1 MTELVVTPGAPQVTA
16 RDAAG
21 GPRASVA
28 LPSAEL
34 ARATGALRVGPA
46 VLLEGAPS
54 GPLAGTVTVTKDLFE
69 VAGQTLAA
77 GNPDWL
83 ADAHP
88 AVASAAAV
96 QAWVDAGAT
105 VVGIAHSD
113 ELAFSLSGTNVHYG
127 TPVNPHDSARIP
139 GGSSSGSAAAV
150 AGGLVDYALATDT
163 GGSTRVP
170 ASYCGVFGI
179 RTSHGRVPT
188 TGLVPLVPR
197 FDTVGVLA
205 RDGATLEAAT
215 RVLLAAG
222 TGEAEVDRDRDPD
235 ARAAGVAAPEL
246 SGLVVATDVLGLAD
260 ADAAIALRSAAD
272 SLAAL
277 LGVAVGEVAFAG
289 AEQLGEWRTAF
300 MARQLPEIWRTHGE
314 WVSTREPAPRF
325 GPGITAR
332 MADARAA
339 GTDRMDLADEAGAA
353 VRARLEQVL
362 EPGAVLAFAS
372 ASGPA
377 PLIDLDAAAKG
388 ELRGR
393 TIAMTC
399 LAGLGGLP
407 AVSLPLAEVGG
418 LPVGLCLLGR
428 PGDDELLLAVA
439 RAADALRVA
448 PSSGP
453 SVASGSAPA
462 GDGMRAR

>member
-1 MTELVVTPGAPQVTA
+1 VTA
-16 RDAAG
+16 AV
-21 GPRASVA
+21 VA
-28 LPSAEL
+28 LPSPEL

-46 VLLEGAPS
+46 VLLEGAGS
-54 GPLAGTVTVTKDLFE
+54 GPLAGTTTVTKDLFE
-69 VAGQTLAA
+69 VAGQTIAA

-83 ADAHP
+83 ADARP
-88 AVASAAAV
+88 AVSSAAAV

-105 VVGIAHSD
+105 VVGISHSD

-127 TPVNPHDSARIP
+127 TPVNPHDPARIP

-179 RTSHGRVPT
+179 RTTHGRVPT
-188 TGLVPLVPR
+188 AGLVPLVPR

-205 RDGATLEAAT
+205 RSGALLETAT
-215 RVLLAAG
+215 RVLLAASG
-222 TGEAEVDRDRDPD
+222 GVGD
-235 ARAAGVAAPEL
+235 AAGPAAPAV

-260 ADAAIALRSAAD
+260 PEAVVAVRAAAAE
-272 SLAAL
+272 LAAR
-277 LGVAVGEVAFAG
+277 LGVPLAEVEFAG
-289 AEQLGEWRTAF
+289 AERLGEWRTAF
-300 MARQLPEIWRTHGE
+300 MARQLPEIWRTHGD

-332 MADARAA
+332 MADAAA
-339 GTDRMDLADEAGAA
+339 ADTGRMGLADAAGAA
-353 VRARLEQVL
+353 VRARLDEVL
-362 EPGAVLAFAS
+362 APGAVLVFAS

-377 PLIDLDAAAKG
+377 PRIDLDAAAKG

-407 AVSLPLAEVGG
+407 AVSLPLAEVNG
-418 LPVGLCLLGR
+418 LPVGLCAVGR
-428 PGDDELLLAVA
+428 PGDDELLLALA
-439 RAADALRVA
+439 RE
-448 PSSGP
+448 
-453 SVASGSAPA
+453 ASPA
-462 GDGMRAR
+462 T